1 MNKWFARLYENYG
14 RDVISAREALEREKE
29 KEEIEPLLKPITE
42 ILPEYVV
49 YGIKEA
55 LLGKNPRDDVRYAK
69 KALPVIAS
77 EKAEEEEEESKE

>member
-1 MNKWFARLYENYG
+1 MNKWFNQLYLKGGKEG
-14 RDVISAREALEREKE
+14 ISAREALEREKE

-55 LLGKNPRDDVRYAK
+55 LSGKNPIEDVRYAK
-69 KALPVIAS
+69 KALPVI
-77 EKAEEEEEESKE
+77 